1 MVERESKV
9 KLVFEVDKRSISAL
23 VRSTK
28 KVEKEFDKLG
38 DSVTSATKHTRN
50 EFADLRDDIQ
60 DTKQEVK
67 ELGDEFGKVGDDV
80 NIPEFG
86 SGEAGE
92 VGGRIG
98 QAAGAA
104 GRLGL
109 GGEVG
114 QGLGIGQSV
123 FELGQ
128 ALPELR
134 TGFTDLA
141 GSMGLSTKQLAGAG
155 IAAVALGIAVKVF
168 GDIAKKEADRVREE
182 SRIVEE
188 TAQARVEGIN
198 AAADQIK
205 ALREVNRVQ
214 TEVIEFN
221 KKVVQDF
228 RDEFNFTDLF
238 AAVVTDGEDAAQ
250 ALVRSGQA
258 TIGSNNDLID
268 NLVEEFGPAVLE
280 LADMV
285 EGASGTILSAASAEG
300 ERIKFIQKAG
310 ELGVEASKARLT
322 AIEAERD
329 VILAELKALRMS
341 GNTSEEVT
349 ARIKA
354 LESSMS
360 SLGSETNILTESIQS
375 GAAAA
380 RDAAGEFKKVQQDTV
395 RTQEQTTDKIG
406 AANQKYSDA
415 LSSIAKSASKSI
427 GDIRRKTR
435 EGFKDLA
442 ADFKEGNLDALKDAQ
457 NDLSDLR
464 QDAFRDEQKE
474 FRENQRTFRDLR
486 RDSIRDE
493 KDAIKSRDVL
503 ALAEIRE
510 RAKEESEDA
519 KTNILDAK
527 AERDISFKNEL
538 KDFSLNQGRLRQ
550 ERIRD
555 FKRQQIDLRKN
566 EGRALSDAGR
576 AQSRQLAQAARARDA
591 EIRMAKEALE
601 AQLKV
606 RAEFWKKAL
615 GLAKNATGRLG
626 GGGTS
631 SPGFGGGN
639 LVDLIESMG
648 V

>member
-134 TGFTDLA
+134 TGFTELA
-141 GSMGLSTKQLAGAG
+141 GSMGLSNVQLGAAGLVMGALAVATALANAALKERV
-155 IAAVALGIAVKVF
+155 AAVKESADVAEEFTRITQEGDQAVLDRIKS
-168 GDIAKKEADRVREE
+168 GQKEITAQQ
-182 SRIVEE
+182 SRI
-188 TAQARVEGIN
+188 
-198 AAADQIK
+198 D
-205 ALREVNRVQ
+205 
-214 TEVIEFN
+214 
-221 KKVVQDF
+221 
-228 RDEFNFTDLF
+228 
-238 AAVVTDGEDAAQ
+238 DAKDA
-250 ALVRSGQA
+250 
-258 TIGSNNDLID
+258 NNSLLEDLID
-268 NLVEEFGPAVLE
+268 NSGLIGKFLVESTEDAAKTIRKDANAIISAEQKIIDSLLE
-280 LADMV
+280 LGITAEDTAGV
-285 EGASGTILSAASAEG
+285 VLSAASAEG

-329 VILAELKALRMS
+329 AILAELKALQAS
-341 GNTSEEVT
+341 GDTSEEVT
-349 ARIKA
+349 VRIKA

-360 SLGSETNILTESIQS
+360 SLDTETGILTDSIQS